1 MFIKNNEDIRIDLIK
16 SIYFLI
22 VDKTT
27 YLYNFFMAVN
37 YKAPIKDILFAFDV
51 LNSYE
56 KLNNIDRFKDFNID
70 IAVPAIEECSKFA
83 EEVLAPI
90 NADGDKYGAKYN
102 NGVVNMPPGF
112 IEAYEKFKNAG
123 WASISLPSEIGGGGM
138 PYLLSGGTL
147 EILCTANMAFIL
159 GPGLSI
165 GAISGINEHASQE
178 QKDKYLPNLV
188 SGDWTGTM
196 NLSEPQSGSD
206 LNHLITKADPQ
217 EDGTYKITGTKI
229 WIGSGEHDLSKN
241 IVHLVLARVPG
252 SPEGTKGI
260 SMFIVPKYIVNDDSS
275 LGDRNN
281 VNCLSIEEKL
291 GIHGSPTC
299 VMEYDGAVG
308 YLVGEENRGL
318 NYMFTT
324 INEARIRVGGHGLA
338 CTTGALQG
346 AAQYAR
352 DRVQGRPIGMSK
364 ENAKNSTI
372 IDHAD
377 VRRML
382 MTIKAYSD
390 AMRYMMYDN
399 QMMLDFSY
407 FGNEDQKNYGEARCG
422 LLTPISKSWI
432 SDLSVEL
439 TSMAIQIYGGMG
451 YVEET
456 GVAQYLRDA
465 RIAPIYA
472 GTNGIQAL
480 DLTLKKIHTDEGKV
494 VNNLFDEMISVSNEL
509 NKSDILSKLT
519 ESYQFHIKNLMEST
533 EKVRKL
539 MINGN
544 QKSISGFA
552 SPYTKMF
559 GQVLGGYYMAKAAI
573 HAEKKYKET
582 EDEYFK
588 DKITLSK
595 FYIEQLLPLSENN
608 MPPIASDV
616 NDLFLI
622 NSESF

>member
-1 MFIKNNEDIRIDLIK
+1 
-16 SIYFLI
+16 
-22 VDKTT
+22 
-27 YLYNFFMAVN
+27 MAVP
-37 YKAPIKDILFAFDV
+37 YKAPVKDIVFGYEVIDSYNV
-51 LNSYE
+51 LNKISA
-56 KLNNIDRFKDFNID
+56 FSDFSED
-70 IAVPAIEECSKFA
+70 IVVPTMEECAKFS

-90 NADGDKYGAKYN
+90 NAIGDQQGATIED
-102 NGVVNMPPGF
+102 GVVTMPEEF
-112 IEAYEKFKNAG
+112 VDAYKKFAEAG

-138 PYLLSGGTL
+138 PITLSGGTL
-147 EILCTANMAFIL
+147 EILSTANLAFGL
-159 GPGLSI
+159 APGLSA
-165 GAISGINEHASQE
+165 GAISAINFHGSQE
-178 QKDKYLPNLV
+178 QKDKFLPKLV
-188 SGDWTGTM
+188 SGEWTGTM

-206 LNHLITKADPQ
+206 LGTITTKAEPQ
-217 EDGTYKITGTKI
+217 EDGTYKITGTKV
-229 WIGSGEHDLSKN
+229 WITFGEHNMTEN
-241 IVHLVLARVPG
+241 IIHLVLAKVPG

-260 SMFIVPKYIVNDDSS
+260 SMFIVPKNIINDDGSVGES
-275 LGDRNN
+275 NN
-281 VNCLSIEEKL
+281 VSCISIEEKL
-291 GIHGSPTC
+291 GIHASPTC

-318 NYMFTT
+318 NYMFTMM
-324 INEARIRVGGHGLA
+324 NEARVWVGGQGLA
-338 CTTGALQG
+338 CASGSLQG

-352 DRVQGRPIGMSK
+352 DRVQGRPVGMSK
-364 ENAKNSTI
+364 EDAKNSTI

-399 QMMLDFSY
+399 QMMLDFLY
-407 FGNEDQKNYGEARCG
+407 FGNDDQKDYGEARGG

-439 TSMAIQIYGGMG
+439 TSLAIQIYGGMG

-456 GVAQYLRDA
+456 GVAQYFRDA

-480 DLTLKKIHTDEGKV
+480 DLALKKIHVDEGKA
-494 VNNLFDEMISVSNEL
+494 VNNLFDEMVSVSNEL
-509 NKSDILSKLT
+509 KNSESLSKIN
-519 ESYQFHIKNLMEST
+519 ESYEFHIKNLIEST

-539 MINGN
+539 LINDN

-573 HAEKKYKET
+573 LADKKYNET
-582 EDEYFK
+582 SEEFYK

-595 FYIEQLLPLSENN
+595 FYIEQLLPLSETY
-608 MPPIASDV
+608 MSPIDSDV
-616 NDLFLI
+616 DDLFLI
-622 NSESF
+622 NREDF

>member
-1 MFIKNNEDIRIDLIK
+1 
-16 SIYFLI
+16 
-22 VDKTT
+22 
-27 YLYNFFMAVN
+27 MAVN
-37 YKAPIKDILFAFDV
+37 YKAPVKDILFAFDV

-56 KLNNIDRFKDFNID
+56 KLNNIVRFKDFNLD

-90 NADGDKYGAKYN
+90 NADGDKHGAKFN
-102 NGVVNMPPGF
+102 KGVVNMPPGF
-112 IEAYEKFKNAG
+112 IEAYEKFKSAG
-123 WASISLPSEIGGGGM
+123 WASISLPLEIGGGGM
-138 PYLLSGGTL
+138 PYLLSAGTL
-147 EILCTANMAFIL
+147 EILCTANMAFVL

-165 GAISGINEHASQE
+165 GAISGINQHASQE
-178 QKDKYLPNLV
+178 QKDLYLPNLV
-188 SGDWTGTM
+188 SGEWTGTM

-206 LNHLITKADPQ
+206 LNHLTTKAEPQ

-229 WIGSGEHDLSKN
+229 WIGSGEHDLSEN
-241 IVHLVLARVPG
+241 IIHLVLARVPG

-275 LGDRNN
+275 LGERNN
-281 VNCLSIEEKL
+281 VNCISIEEKL

-299 VMEYDGAVG
+299 VMEYNGAIG
-308 YLVGEENRGL
+308 YLVGEKNRGL
-318 NYMFTT
+318 SYMFTT

-352 DRVQGRPIGMSK
+352 DRVQGRPVGMSK
-364 ENAKNSTI
+364 EDAKNSTI

-399 QMMLDFSY
+399 QMMLDFLY
-407 FGNEDQKNYGEARCG
+407 FGNDDQREYGEARGG

-456 GVAQYLRDA
+456 GVAQYYRDA

-480 DLTLKKIHTDEGKV
+480 DLALRKIHVDDGKA
-494 VNNLFDEMISVSNEL
+494 VNNLFDEMLLVSSEL
-509 NKSDILSKLT
+509 KNSERLSKLY
-519 ESYQFHIKNLMEST
+519 ESYEFHIKNLMEST

-539 MINGN
+539 LINDN

-559 GQVLGGYYMAKAAI
+559 GQVLGGYYMAKAAVL
-573 HAEKKYKET
+573 ADKKYKET
-582 EDEYFK
+582 DEEFYK

-595 FYIEQLLPLSENN
+595 FYIEQLLPLSATN
-608 MPPIASDV
+608 MPPIDCDV
-616 NDLFLI
+616 DDLFSI
-622 NSESF
+622 KNEDF

>member
-1 MFIKNNEDIRIDLIK
+1 
-16 SIYFLI
+16 
-22 VDKTT
+22 
-27 YLYNFFMAVN
+27 MAVN
-37 YKAPIKDILFAFDV
+37 YKAPVKDILFAFDV

-56 KLNNIDRFKDFNID
+56 KLNNIVRFKDFNLD

-90 NADGDKYGAKYN
+90 NADGDKHGAKFN
-102 NGVVNMPPGF
+102 KGVVNMPPGF
-112 IEAYEKFKNAG
+112 IEAYEKFKSAG
-123 WASISLPSEIGGGGM
+123 WASISLPLEIGGGGM
-138 PYLLSGGTL
+138 PYLLSAGTL
-147 EILCTANMAFIL
+147 EILCTANMAFVL

-165 GAISGINEHASQE
+165 GAISGINQHASQE
-178 QKDKYLPNLV
+178 QKDLYLPNLV
-188 SGDWTGTM
+188 SGEWTGTM

-206 LNHLITKADPQ
+206 LNHLTTKAEPQ

-229 WIGSGEHDLSKN
+229 WIGSGEHDLSEN
-241 IVHLVLARVPG
+241 IVHLVLARVPD

-275 LGDRNN
+275 LGERNN
-281 VNCLSIEEKL
+281 VNCISIEEKL

-299 VMEYDGAVG
+299 VMEYNGAIG
-308 YLVGEENRGL
+308 YLVGEKNRGL
-318 NYMFTT
+318 SYMFTT

-352 DRVQGRPIGMSK
+352 DRVQGRPVGMSK
-364 ENAKNSTI
+364 EEAKNSTI

-399 QMMLDFSY
+399 QMMLDFLY
-407 FGNEDQKNYGEARCG
+407 FGNDDQREYGEARGG

-456 GVAQYLRDA
+456 GVAQDYRDA

-480 DLTLKKIHTDEGKV
+480 DLALRKIHVDDGKA
-494 VNNLFDEMISVSNEL
+494 VNNLFDEMLLVSSEL
-509 NKSDILSKLT
+509 KNSERLSKLN
-519 ESYQFHIKNLMEST
+519 ESYEFHIKNLMEST

-539 MINGN
+539 LINDN

-559 GQVLGGYYMAKAAI
+559 GQVLGGYFMAKAAVL
-573 HAEKKYKET
+573 ADKKYKET
-582 EDEYFK
+582 DEEFYK

-595 FYIEQLLPLSENN
+595 FYIEQLLPLSATN
-608 MPPIASDV
+608 MPPIDCDV
-616 NDLFLI
+616 DDLFSI
-622 NSESF
+622 KNEDF

>member
-1 MFIKNNEDIRIDLIK
+1 
-16 SIYFLI
+16 
-22 VDKTT
+22 
-27 YLYNFFMAVN
+27 MAVN
-37 YKAPIKDILFAFDV
+37 YKAPVKDILFAFDV

-56 KLNNIDRFKDFNID
+56 KLNNIVRFKDFNLD

-90 NADGDKYGAKYN
+90 NADGDKHGAKFN
-102 NGVVNMPPGF
+102 KGVVNMPPGF
-112 IEAYEKFKNAG
+112 IEAYEKFKSAG
-123 WASISLPSEIGGGGM
+123 WASISLPLEIGGGGM
-138 PYLLSGGTL
+138 PYLLSAGTL
-147 EILCTANMAFIL
+147 EILCTANMAFVL

-165 GAISGINEHASQE
+165 GAISGINQHASQE
-178 QKDKYLPNLV
+178 QKDLYLPNLV
-188 SGDWTGTM
+188 SGEWTGTM

-206 LNHLITKADPQ
+206 LNHLTTKAEPQ

-229 WIGSGEHDLSKN
+229 WIGSGEHDLSEN
-241 IVHLVLARVPG
+241 IVHLVLARVPD

-275 LGDRNN
+275 LGERNN
-281 VNCLSIEEKL
+281 VNCISIEEKL

-299 VMEYDGAVG
+299 VMEYNGAIG
-308 YLVGEENRGL
+308 YLVGEKNRGL
-318 NYMFTT
+318 SYMFTT

-352 DRVQGRPIGMSK
+352 DRVQGRPVGMSK
-364 ENAKNSTI
+364 EDAKNSTI

-399 QMMLDFSY
+399 QMMLDFLY
-407 FGNEDQKNYGEARCG
+407 FGNDDQREYGEARGG

-456 GVAQYLRDA
+456 GVSQYFRDA

-480 DLTLKKIHTDEGKV
+480 DLTLKKIHIDEGKA

-509 NKSDILSKLT
+509 KNSDRFSKLN
-519 ESYQFHIKNLMEST
+519 ELYEFHIKNLMEST

-539 MINGN
+539 SINDN

-559 GQVLGGYYMAKAAI
+559 GQVLGGYYMAKAAVL
-573 HAEKKYKET
+573 ADKKYKET
-582 EDEYFK
+582 DEEFYK

-595 FYIEQLLPLSENN
+595 FYIEQLLPLSATN
-608 MPPIASDV
+608 MPPIDCDV
-616 NDLFLI
+616 DDLFSKK
-622 NSESF
+622 NEDF

>member
-1 MFIKNNEDIRIDLIK
+1 
-16 SIYFLI
+16 
-22 VDKTT
+22 
-27 YLYNFFMAVN
+27 MAVN

-56 KLNNIDRFKDFNID
+56 KLNNIVRFKDFNLD

-90 NADGDKYGAKYN
+90 NADGDKHGAKFN
-102 NGVVNMPPGF
+102 KGVVNMPPGF
-112 IEAYEKFKNAG
+112 IEAYEKFKSAG
-123 WASISLPSEIGGGGM
+123 WASISLPLEIGGGGM
-138 PYLLSGGTL
+138 PYLLSAGTL

-165 GAISGINEHASQE
+165 GAISGINQHASQE
-178 QKDKYLPNLV
+178 QKDLYLPNLV
-188 SGDWTGTM
+188 SGEWTGTM

-206 LNHLITKADPQ
+206 LNHLTTKAEPQ

-229 WIGSGEHDLSKN
+229 WIGSGEHDLSEN
-241 IVHLVLARVPG
+241 IVHLVLARVPD

-275 LGDRNN
+275 LGERNN
-281 VNCLSIEEKL
+281 VNCISIEEKL

-299 VMEYDGAVG
+299 VMEYNGAIG
-308 YLVGEENRGL
+308 YLVGEKNRGL
-318 NYMFTT
+318 SYMFTT

-352 DRVQGRPIGMSK
+352 DRVQGRPVGMSK
-364 ENAKNSTI
+364 EDAKNSTI

-399 QMMLDFSY
+399 QMMLDFLY
-407 FGNEDQKNYGEARCG
+407 FGNDDQREYGEARGG

-456 GVAQYLRDA
+456 GVAQYYRDA

-480 DLTLKKIHTDEGKV
+480 DLALRKIHVDDGKA
-494 VNNLFDEMISVSNEL
+494 VNNLFDEMLLVSSEL
-509 NKSDILSKLT
+509 KNSERLSKLY
-519 ESYQFHIKNLMEST
+519 ESYEFHIKNLMEST

-539 MINGN
+539 LINDN

-559 GQVLGGYYMAKAAI
+559 GQVLGGYYMAKAAVL
-573 HAEKKYKET
+573 ADKKYKET
-582 EDEYFK
+582 DEEFYK

-595 FYIEQLLPLSENN
+595 FYIEQLLPLSATN
-608 MPPIASDV
+608 MPPIDCDV
-616 NDLFLI
+616 DDLFSI
-622 NSESF
+622 KNEDF

>member
-1 MFIKNNEDIRIDLIK
+1 
-16 SIYFLI
+16 
-22 VDKTT
+22 
-27 YLYNFFMAVN
+27 MAVN
-37 YKAPIKDILFAFDV
+37 YKAPVKDILFAFDV

-56 KLNNIDRFKDFNID
+56 KLNNIVRFKDFNLD

-90 NADGDKYGAKYN
+90 NADGDKHGAKFN
-102 NGVVNMPPGF
+102 KGVVNMPPGF
-112 IEAYEKFKNAG
+112 IEAYEKFKSAG

-138 PYLLSGGTL
+138 PYLLSAGTL
-147 EILCTANMAFIL
+147 EILCTANMAFVL

-165 GAISGINEHASQE
+165 GAISGINQHASQE
-178 QKDKYLPNLV
+178 QKDLYLPNLV
-188 SGDWTGTM
+188 SGEWTGTM

-206 LNHLITKADPQ
+206 LNHLTTKAEPQ

-229 WIGSGEHDLSKN
+229 WIGSGEHDLSEN
-241 IVHLVLARVPG
+241 IVHLVLARVPD

-275 LGDRNN
+275 LGERNN
-281 VNCLSIEEKL
+281 VNCISIEEKL

-299 VMEYDGAVG
+299 VMEYNGAIG
-308 YLVGEENRGL
+308 YLVGEKNRGL
-318 NYMFTT
+318 SYMFTT

-352 DRVQGRPIGMSK
+352 DRVQGRPVGMSK
-364 ENAKNSTI
+364 EDAKNSTI

-399 QMMLDFSY
+399 QMMLDFLY
-407 FGNEDQKNYGEARCG
+407 FGNDDQREYGEARGG

-456 GVAQYLRDA
+456 GVAQYYRDA

-480 DLTLKKIHTDEGKV
+480 DLALRKIHVDDGKA
-494 VNNLFDEMISVSNEL
+494 VNNLFDEMLLVSSEL
-509 NKSDILSKLT
+509 KNSERLSKLY
-519 ESYQFHIKNLMEST
+519 ESYEFHIKNLMEST

-539 MINGN
+539 LINDN

-559 GQVLGGYYMAKAAI
+559 GQVLGGYYMAKAAVL
-573 HAEKKYKET
+573 ADKKYKET
-582 EDEYFK
+582 DEEFYK

-595 FYIEQLLPLSENN
+595 FYIEQLLPLSATN
-608 MPPIASDV
+608 MPPIDCDV
-616 NDLFLI
+616 DDLFSI
-622 NSESF
+622 KNEDF

>member
-1 MFIKNNEDIRIDLIK
+1 
-16 SIYFLI
+16 
-22 VDKTT
+22 
-27 YLYNFFMAVN
+27 MAVN
-37 YKAPIKDILFAFDV
+37 YKAPVKDILFAFDV

-56 KLNNIDRFKDFNID
+56 KLNNIVRFKDFNLD

-90 NADGDKYGAKYN
+90 NADGDKHGAKFN
-102 NGVVNMPPGF
+102 KGVVNMPPGF
-112 IEAYEKFKNAG
+112 IEAYEKFKSAG
-123 WASISLPSEIGGGGM
+123 WASISLPLEIGGGGM
-138 PYLLSGGTL
+138 PYLLSAGTL
-147 EILCTANMAFIL
+147 EILCTANMAFVL

-165 GAISGINEHASQE
+165 GAISGINQHASQE
-178 QKDKYLPNLV
+178 QKDLYLPNLV
-188 SGDWTGTM
+188 SGEWTGTM

-206 LNHLITKADPQ
+206 LNHLTTKAEPQ

-229 WIGSGEHDLSKN
+229 WIGSGEHDLSEN
-241 IVHLVLARVPG
+241 IVHLVLARVPD

-275 LGDRNN
+275 LGERNN
-281 VNCLSIEEKL
+281 VNCISIEEKL

-299 VMEYDGAVG
+299 VMEYNGAIG
-308 YLVGEENRGL
+308 YLVGEKNRGL
-318 NYMFTT
+318 SYMFTT

-352 DRVQGRPIGMSK
+352 ERVQGRPVGMSK
-364 ENAKNSTI
+364 EDAKNSTI

-399 QMMLDFSY
+399 QMMLDFLY
-407 FGNEDQKNYGEARCG
+407 FGNDDQREYGEARGG

-456 GVAQYLRDA
+456 GVAQYYRDA

-480 DLTLKKIHTDEGKV
+480 DLALRKIHVDDGKA
-494 VNNLFDEMISVSNEL
+494 VNNLFDEMLLVSSEL
-509 NKSDILSKLT
+509 KNSERLSKLY
-519 ESYQFHIKNLMEST
+519 ESYEFHIKNLMKST

-539 MINGN
+539 LINDN

-559 GQVLGGYYMAKAAI
+559 GQVLGGYYMAKAAVL
-573 HAEKKYKET
+573 ADKKYKET
-582 EDEYFK
+582 DEEFYK

-595 FYIEQLLPLSENN
+595 FYIEQLLPLSATN
-608 MPPIASDV
+608 MPPIDCDV
-616 NDLFLI
+616 DDLFSI
-622 NSESF
+622 KNEDF